1 MGKPRLLPTMNV
13 FKDMLRSAIESASSN
28 TRIGFLK
35 LEDRSRL
42 LYEILLGHPPVNG
55 GNRPRDYPMGLIHK
69 KALETAGALAE
80 KKNKVKIGNATYEYR
95 LSDLFAAGDLLR
107 MEAAENL
114 STTEREDFHWET
126 IRLVLEELDGAFEYE
141 HSQGNLA
148 RELQSALVVSPE
160 YAWPSGERKNLRKL
174 AKGVIDRAKE
184 AGAIAMLSLQGGERD
199 EGMEARRER
208 LSGSDETE
216 EGRRSPLGKATDRLS
231 EKKFVV
237 AEVKAKGVQAF
248 LDRCELPYLRRGA
261 SAWCSR
267 TTALL
272 RNRARDW
279 MGGEVAT
286 LTDSNA
292 VLRLAMPAG
301 DTGTEVT
308 EGALAAQAKKF
319 LEGSVSTKGES
330 TALDDAYPML
340 RPWREQALEEL
351 PAAKAM
357 DLFPDLDVRVRVR
370 SLLELCLDAEAYS
383 TKKSGSRPPNV
394 KFSIPIEEKVKDPC
408 FGRKGDE
415 AFRKKAFVFP
425 PNYVPKGRKDERY
438 GWAAAAFGLA
448 GKTYR
453 TTVESALWEELEDP
467 ERSVK
472 RGLSPSRTLKEM
484 GAEGGLVL
492 LKLDGDRVG
501 RFFIESP
508 SLSRSALSMHLERNV
523 RERYVNA
530 VKRLVAKRELQVL
543 PVELIYFGGDDL
555 ECSMPAAFAEDFLTA
570 FAEAPEE
577 TPPYPECLRDLTFSA
592 AGILYESEDSR
603 DDYATVAQRL
613 LNPLLK
619 DMAKP
624 EKNTGKRR
632 GGVELPLPAT
642 YEHEDFP
649 RLDDLRVFAP
659 SSALS
664 AVFSDLRLPKT
675 D

>member
-69 KALETAGALAE
+69 RSLELAGSLAE
-80 KKNKVKIGNATYEYR
+80 ETGKVSLGSKTYEYR
-95 LSDLFAAGDLLR
+95 LSDRVAAGDLLR
-107 MEAAENL
+107 MEAAKNL
-114 STTEREDFHWET
+114 STAEKEDFHWET
-126 IRLVLEELDGAFEYE
+126 IRLTLEELDGAFENKE
-141 HSQGNLA
+141 SQGNLV
-148 RELQSALVVSPE
+148 RELQSALVVSSE
-160 YAWPSGERKNLRKL
+160 YAWPSGERIKLRKL
-174 AKGVIDRAKE
+174 AKGVFDRAKE
-184 AGAIAMLSLQGGERD
+184 AGAITMLSLQGVGPD
-199 EGMEARRER
+199 EEMDARTER
-208 LSGSDETE
+208 LRRSDERE
-216 EGRRSPLGKATDRLS
+216 DGRPGPLGKVTERLA
-231 EKKFVV
+231 EKKFLV

-248 LDRCELPYLRRGA
+248 LDRCELPYIRRGA

-279 MGGEVAT
+279 MGPDVVT

-292 VLRLAMPAG
+292 ILRLAMPANG
-301 DTGTEVT
+301 MDPKEA
-308 EGALAAQAKKF
+308 ESALAKEAKEF
-319 LEGSVSTKGES
+319 LEKSVSVKEKATP
-330 TALDDAYPML
+330 LDEAYPVL
-340 RPWREQALEEL
+340 RPWREQALREL
-351 PAAKAM
+351 TAAKAL

-383 TKKSGSRPPNV
+383 AKKSGSRPPNV
-394 KFSIPIEEKVKDPC
+394 KFSIPAEGVEKDAC
-408 FGRKGDE
+408 FGRKGDK
-415 AFRKKAFVFP
+415 AFREKAFAFP
-425 PNYVPKGRKDERY
+425 PNYTPSGRTDERY
-438 GWAAAAFGLA
+438 GWAAAAYGLA

-453 TTVESALWEELEDP
+453 TTVESALSEELED
-467 ERSVK
+467 SKTSTK
-472 RGLSPSRTLKEM
+472 RGLSRKKALEEM
-484 GAEGGLVL
+484 GVEGGLAL

-501 RFFIESP
+501 RFFVETP
-508 SLSRSALSMHLERNV
+508 SLSRSTLSMHLERNV

-530 VKRLVAKRELQVL
+530 VKRLVAKNKLSVL

-555 ECSMPAAFAEDFLTA
+555 ECSMPVDFAEDFLIA
-570 FAEAPEE
+570 FAEAPEGK
-577 TPPYPECLRDLTFSA
+577 PPYPDCLEELTFSA
-592 AGILYESEDSR
+592 AVIRYKPEDSR
-603 DDYATVAQRL
+603 DKYATVAQRL

-632 GGVELPLPAT
+632 GSEELSLPAT
-642 YEHEDFP
+642 YEHEDCP
-649 RLDDLRVFAP
+649 RLDNLRVFAP

-664 AVFSDLRLPKT
+664 AVFSHLRLPKT